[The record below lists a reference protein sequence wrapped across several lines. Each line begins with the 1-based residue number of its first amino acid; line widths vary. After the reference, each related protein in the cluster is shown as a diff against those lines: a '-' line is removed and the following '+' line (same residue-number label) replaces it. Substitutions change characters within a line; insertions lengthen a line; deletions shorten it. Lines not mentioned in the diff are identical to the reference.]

1 MNVVFAPENSQLD
14 QVKSL
19 DLSRTPWNFV
29 ETSLFLLYRAG
40 FEGTSFAQRWKYIY
54 TLECHLFFRHHLC
67 WSLLFL
73 SFYVYSSAE
82 QHYIPLPSAFTFIM
96 IATFSLLLS
105 SVALSFAS
113 PLGDLAARTVTAL
126 NTAAF
131 EEAQQRDDTATR
143 AFSSTEIK
151 VCMLP
156 GLK

>member
-1 MNVVFAPENSQLD
+1 
-14 QVKSL
+14 
-19 DLSRTPWNFV
+19 
-29 ETSLFLLYRAG
+29 
-40 FEGTSFAQRWKYIY
+40 
-54 TLECHLFFRHHLC
+54 
-67 WSLLFL
+67 
-73 SFYVYSSAE
+73 
-82 QHYIPLPSAFTFIM
+82 LPSAFTFIM

-156 GLK
+156 ASN

>member
-1 MNVVFAPENSQLD
+1 
-14 QVKSL
+14 
-19 DLSRTPWNFV
+19 
-29 ETSLFLLYRAG
+29 
-40 FEGTSFAQRWKYIY
+40 
-54 TLECHLFFRHHLC
+54 
-67 WSLLFL
+67 
-73 SFYVYSSAE
+73 
-82 QHYIPLPSAFTFIM
+82 M

-151 VCMLP
+151 VCLQLSSNWRLVLTNRPLRVNVSLSTNYLAIFARIWILFKSVHVMDQPASYGTSL
-156 GLK
+156 LKGSMMTKPVLCLLWTPWYGASQTSLIETDVS